1 MKSELSGAPPPAPN
15 SLLLRVACVVGLCVT
30 GDSLLYTL
38 LPLEAENLGFSA
50 YQLGLLLSVN
60 RLIRLVSNSGAVLA
74 FERTGTR
81 SPFLI
86 ATLASLL
93 TTISYGF
100 GTGFLVFLLARIFWG
115 IAWSGLRL
123 GGYQAVWTGPEGGRG
138 RLSGLLWGV
147 IRMGS
152 ALSVVCGG
160 YLRDRFG
167 YLSAISAIS
176 LVTALAIPVALSIR
190 WPQRLQ
196 KLQKSTFSPGELGQA
211 AVGDSRGQILLAVS
225 LLMGFLEGV
234 LISTAALFVAA
245 RLQAASE
252 TGSLLTSTATIA
264 GLLLATRWTSDM
276 VFGPAIGVFSD
287 RVGQSRTL
295 TLLSAVLLA
304 CLTAA
309 TGGAGTLFPLLAFS
323 IGFAVS
329 SGFFVTMN
337 AAATV
342 VAAKNSRPHLY
353 LGTFATANDA
363 GTAVGPLLAYLLSAF
378 TGFGFLYVATSV
390 ILFLVVLGYRP
401 SDSQTKRTGATTDR
415 SQSPA
420 E

>member
-60 RLIRLVSNSGAVLA
+60 RLIRLVSNSGTVLA

-93 TTISYGF
+93 TMISYGF

-167 YLSAISAIS
+167 YLSAVSAIS

-309 TGGAGTLFPLLAFS
+309 TGGSRHSFSLAGFLHRIRGQLGILCHHERGCHGGGRQEQPPPPLPGHLCHRQRCRYCGWPPPGLPSERLYRFWFS
-323 IGFAVS
+323 LCGDQRYPVPGGTGLSPIGFSNQADGS
-329 SGFFVTMN
+329 
-337 AAATV
+337 
-342 VAAKNSRPHLY
+342 HY
-353 LGTFATANDA
+353 
-363 GTAVGPLLAYLLSAF
+363 
-378 TGFGFLYVATSV
+378 
-390 ILFLVVLGYRP
+390 
-401 SDSQTKRTGATTDR
+401 
-415 SQSPA
+415 
-420 E
+420 